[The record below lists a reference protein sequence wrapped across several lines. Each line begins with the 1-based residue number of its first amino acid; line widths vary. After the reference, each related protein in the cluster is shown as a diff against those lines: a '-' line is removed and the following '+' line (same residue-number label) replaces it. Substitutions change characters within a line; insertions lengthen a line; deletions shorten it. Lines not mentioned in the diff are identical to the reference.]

1 MFSILVEITPGGTPD
16 TIEGDNVSITEDYYL
31 FWDDVLLSLCDQTS
45 NLSIGYHLISTC
57 AGACD

>member
-31 FWDDVLLSLCDQTS
+31 F
-45 NLSIGYHLISTC
+45 
-57 AGACD
+57 